1 VFEQSRLAEGAGKSL
16 VNRTLMIVALVMIG
30 LVGLFF
36 ALRPGTTTS
45 GTATPADEPQE
56 RAYDVAIENGAM
68 SPVEVSVEEGDQVT
82 LRLTSDS
89 PVEVHLHG
97 YDLEEEVLPGEETVL
112 SFEAEISGRFEIEDH
127 ETETA
132 LGALLVQP
140 R

>member
-1 VFEQSRLAEGAGKSL
+1 
-16 VNRTLMIVALVMIG
+16 VNRTLIVVVLVLIG

-36 ALRPGTTTS
+36 ALRPDPTTS
-45 GTATPADEPQE
+45 GNATPADEPQE
-56 RAYDVAIENGAM
+56 RVYDVAIENGAM
-68 SPVEVSVEEGDQVT
+68 SPAEISVDEGDQVT
-82 LRLTSDS
+82 LLLTSDS

-112 SFEAEISGRFEIEDH
+112 SFEAETTGQFEIEDH
-127 ETETA
+127 ETEAA

>member
-1 VFEQSRLAEGAGKSL
+1 M
-16 VNRTLMIVALVMIG
+16 NRTLIVVVLVLIG
-30 LVGLFF
+30 LVCLFF
-36 ALRPGTTTS
+36 ALRPDPTTS
-45 GTATPADEPQE
+45 GDATPTDEPQE
-56 RAYDVAIENGAM
+56 RVFDISIENGAM
-68 SPVEVSVEEGDQVT
+68 SPAEVSVEEGDQVT

-112 SFEAEISGRFEIEDH
+112 SFEAEITGRFEIEDH
-127 ETETA
+127 ETEAA

>member
-1 VFEQSRLAEGAGKSL
+1 M
-16 VNRTLMIVALVMIG
+16 NRTLIIVVLVLIS

-36 ALRPGTTTS
+36 ALRPDPTTS
-45 GTATPADEPQE
+45 GDATPADEPQD
-56 RAYDVAIENGAM
+56 RVFDVAIEYGAM
-68 SPVEVSVEEGDQVT
+68 SPAEVSVEEGDQVT

-97 YDLEEEVLPGEETVL
+97 YDFEEEVLPGEETVL
-112 SFEAEISGRFEIEDH
+112 SFEAEITGRFEIEDH
-127 ETETA
+127 ETEAA

>member
-1 VFEQSRLAEGAGKSL
+1 
-16 VNRTLMIVALVMIG
+16 MIVALVMIG

-36 ALRPGTTTS
+36 ALRPDTPSS
-45 GTATPADEPQE
+45 GGAAPPDEPQE
-56 RAYDVAIENGAM
+56 RVYDLAIENGAM
-68 SPVEVSVEEGDQVT
+68 SPAEVSAEDGDQVT
-82 LRLTSDS
+82 LVLTSDI

-97 YDLEEEVLPGEETVL
+97 YDLQEEVLPAEETLL

>member
-1 VFEQSRLAEGAGKSL
+1 MNRILIVVVL
-16 VNRTLMIVALVMIG
+16 VLIG

-36 ALRPGTTTS
+36 ALRPDPTTS
-45 GTATPADEPQE
+45 GDGTPADEPQE
-56 RAYDVAIENGAM
+56 RVFDVAIENGAM
-68 SPVEVSVEEGDQVT
+68 SPTEISVDEGDQVT
-82 LRLTSDS
+82 LLLTSDS

-112 SFEAEISGRFEIEDH
+112 SFEAEITGRFEIEDH
-127 ETETA
+127 ETEAA

>member
-1 VFEQSRLAEGAGKSL
+1 ML
-16 VNRTLMIVALVMIG
+16 VALVMIG
-30 LVGLFF
+30 LVRLFF
-36 ALRPGTTTS
+36 ALRPDTTS
-45 GTATPADEPQE
+45 SGDAAPPDEPQE
-56 RAYDVAIENGAM
+56 RVYDVAIENGAM
-68 SPVEVSVEEGDQVT
+68 SPAEVSAEQGDQVT
-82 LRLTSDS
+82 R

-97 YDLEEEVLPGEETVL
+97 YDLGEEVLPGEETVL